1 MCLVKRRINM
11 LDVEKIFYN
20 DSSVFTIFVCE
31 QRFVVGRGHEYLS
44 KFINTKH
51 FFDSERKAKQFY
63 NKVVDKIQGSVT
75 HVADSISSII
85 TGDYIASITEIIT
98 ALCKLFTVTEHQAA
112 GPHVIDPIIIQE
124 GEITK
129 RSLNK
134 IINIHKDSILRP
146 AIIILLKDNDFERAK
161 KLLSDCPNGINIKMI
176 RNSGEEITYKV
187 INCGA
192 DDVNSFIESYSE
204 QCYSTCSN
212 TKLEILTGTDWVK
225 NPVVSEF
232 SPLLFRYRSSLL
244 MDQKE
249 DIRPYLNKTLYDISQ
264 YKTNNEKDNIL
275 LRNMECIARL
285 YNVFCND
292 SGGTDILAARKLAST
307 LDNEILLA
315 QVYKCAD
322 LIPECSQTEK
332 IILYEKAYE
341 IFKRNSMED
350 HAIYTKNNMLIE
362 QFYTD
367 TVSTEE
373 FRDLSVEAVNNVPGM
388 VGLTHIF
395 NNVGV
400 AYLYCGRPV
409 EAIDIFNRGLEY
421 ARYQNRIVQKLAL
434 ESNKLIAESYSF
446 YKIDENRIRLLLRQL
461 FDSMGVTRL
470 PFLSADYL
478 LNILAVAYRQNVS
491 FGQELV
497 NSFPVEQLINASFSQ
512 NLLCAAYR
520 ILQMQYLTATYG
532 EKFPLLNTC
541 RVPKIPDTTTGKRKE
556 FILKYGY
563 NLFDFSTWM

>member
-1 MCLVKRRINM
+1 M

-20 DSSVFTIFVCE
+20 DSSVFTIFVVE
-31 QRFVVGRGHEYLS
+31 QRFVVGRGHEYLN
-44 KFINTKH
+44 KFINTQH
-51 FFDSERKAKQFY
+51 FFDSERKVKQFY
-63 NKVVDKIQGSVT
+63 NKIVDKIQGSVT
-75 HVADSISSII
+75 HVADSVSSII
-85 TGDYIASITEIIT
+85 TGDYVASIAEIIT
-98 ALCKLFTVTEHQAA
+98 SLCKLFTVTEHQAA
-112 GPHVIDPIIIQE
+112 GPHVVDPIIIQE
-124 GEITK
+124 GEVTK

-161 KLLSDCPNGINIKMI
+161 ELLSDCPNGINIKMI

-192 DDVNSFIESYSE
+192 EDINSFIEAYSE

-212 TKLEILTGTDWVK
+212 TKLEILTGTDWVA
-225 NPVVSEF
+225 NPIVSEF
-232 SPLLFRYRSSLL
+232 SPLLFRYRSNLL

-249 DIRPYLNKTLYDISQ
+249 DIRPHLNKTLYDITQ
-264 YKTNNEKDNIL
+264 YGASNEKDSIL
-275 LRNMECIARL
+275 LRNIECVARL
-285 YNVFCND
+285 YRVFCND
-292 SGGTDILAARKLAST
+292 SGGTDILKARNLAVA
-307 LDNEILLA
+307 LNNEILLA

-322 LIPECSQTEK
+322 LISDCSQTEK
-332 IILYEKAYE
+332 MSLYEKAYE

-367 TVSTEE
+367 KVSTEE
-373 FRDLSVEAVNNVPGM
+373 FRDLSVEAINNVPGM

-400 AYLYCGRPV
+400 AYLYCGRPT
-409 EAIDIFNRGLEY
+409 EAIEVFNRGLEY
-421 ARYQNRIVQKLAL
+421 AKFQNRIVQKLAL
-434 ESNKLIAESYSF
+434 ESNKLVAESYSF
-446 YKIDENRIRLLLRQL
+446 CIVDENRIRLLLRQL
-461 FDSMGVTRL
+461 FDSMGVKKL

-478 LNILAVAYRQNVS
+478 LNILAVAYRQNAS

-497 NSFPVEQLINASFSQ
+497 NTFPVEKLINASFSR
-512 NLLCAAYR
+512 NLLCASYR
-520 ILQMQYLTATYG
+520 VLQMQYLTATYG
-532 EKFPLLNTC
+532 DKFPLLSTC
-541 RVPKIPDTTTGKRKE
+541 NIPTIPDSTTGKRKD

>member
-1 MCLVKRRINM
+1 M
-11 LDVEKIFYN
+11 LDIEKFFYN
-20 DSSVFTIFVCE
+20 DTCVFTIFVVE
-31 QRFVVGRGHEYLS
+31 QRFVVGRGHEYLN
-44 KFINTKH
+44 KFINTQH

-63 NKVVDKIQGSVT
+63 TKIVNKIQGSVT
-75 HVADSISSII
+75 HVADSISKII
-85 TGDYIASITEIIT
+85 TGDYVASIPEIIT

-112 GPHVIDPIIIQE
+112 GPLVVDPIIIQE
-124 GEITK
+124 GEVTK

-146 AIIILLKDNDFERAK
+146 TIIILLKDNDFDRAK
-161 KLLSDCPNGINIKMI
+161 ELLSDCPNGINIKMI

-192 DDVNSFIESYSE
+192 EDITTFIESYSE

-212 TKLEILTGTDWVK
+212 TKLEILTGADWVE

-249 DIRPYLNKTLYDISQ
+249 DILPHLNRTLYDISQ
-264 YKTNNEKDNIL
+264 FETSNEKDSIL
-275 LRNMECIARL
+275 LKNMECVARL
-285 YNVFCND
+285 YKVFCND
-292 SGGTDILAARKLAST
+292 SGDTNILEARKLALT
-307 LDNEILLA
+307 LNNEILLA
-315 QVYKCAD
+315 QIYKCAD
-322 LIPECSQTEK
+322 LIPECSQVEK
-332 IILYEKAYE
+332 MNLYNKAYD
-341 IFKRNSMED
+341 IFRKNHMED
-350 HAIYTKNNMLIE
+350 HAIYTRNNMLIE

-367 TVSTEE
+367 RVSTEE
-373 FRDLSVEAVNNVPGM
+373 FRDLSVEAINNVPGM

-400 AYLYCGRPV
+400 AYLYCGRPA
-409 EAIDIFNRGLEY
+409 EAIEIFDRGLEY
-421 ARYQNRIVQKLAL
+421 AKFQSRIVQKLAL

-446 YKIDENRIRLLLRQL
+446 CMIDENRIRLLLRQL
-461 FDSMGVTRL
+461 FDSMGVNRL

-478 LNILAVAYRQNVS
+478 LNILTVAYRQNVS
-491 FGQELV
+491 FGLELI
-497 NSFPVEQLINASFSQ
+497 STFPVEKLINASFSR
-512 NLLCAAYR
+512 NLICASYR
-520 ILQMQYLTATYG
+520 ILQMQYLKAKYG
-532 EKFPLLNTC
+532 DNFPLPSTC
-541 RVPKIPDTTTGKRKE
+541 NIPAIPDTTVGKRKD

>member
-1 MCLVKRRINM
+1 M

-20 DSSVFTIFVCE
+20 DSNVFTIFVVE
-31 QRFVVGRGHEYLS
+31 QRFVVGLGHEYLN
-44 KFINTKH
+44 KFINTQH
-51 FFDSERKAKQFY
+51 FFDSERKIKQFY
-63 NKVVDKIQGSVT
+63 NKIVDKVQGSVT
-75 HVADSISSII
+75 HVADSVSNIITGNYISSI
-85 TGDYIASITEIIT
+85 AEIIT
-98 ALCKLFTVTEHQAA
+98 SLCKLFTVTEHQAA
-112 GPHVIDPIIIQE
+112 GPHVVDPIIIQE

-129 RSLNK
+129 RTLNK

-161 KLLSDCPNGINIKMI
+161 EVLSDCPNGINIKMI

-192 DDVNSFIESYSE
+192 EDINSFIEAYSE

-212 TKLEILTGTDWVK
+212 TKLEILTGTDWVE
-225 NPVVSEF
+225 NSIVSEF
-232 SPLLFRYRSSLL
+232 SPMLFRYRSSLL

-249 DIRPYLNKTLYDISQ
+249 DIYPYLNKTLYDITQ
-264 YKTNNEKDNIL
+264 YGAKNEKDSIL
-275 LRNMECIARL
+275 LRNMECVARL
-285 YNVFCND
+285 YRVFCND
-292 SGGTDILAARKLAST
+292 SGGTDILKAKELATT
-307 LDNEILLA
+307 LNNEILLA

-322 LIPECSQTEK
+322 LIPDCSQTEK
-332 IILYEKAYE
+332 MELYEKAYE

-367 TVSTEE
+367 KISTDE
-373 FRDLSVEAVNNVPGM
+373 FRDLSVEAINNVPGM

-400 AYLYCGRPV
+400 AYLYCGRPA
-409 EAIDIFNRGLEY
+409 EAIELFNRGLEY
-421 ARYQNRIVQKLAL
+421 AKFQNRIVQRLAL
-434 ESNKLIAESYSF
+434 ESNKLVAESYSF
-446 YKIDENRIRLLLRQL
+446 CKIDENRIRLLLRQL
-461 FDSMGVTRL
+461 FDSMGVNRL

-478 LNILAVAYRQNVS
+478 LNILAVAYRQNAS

-497 NSFPVEQLINASFSQ
+497 NSFPVEKLINASFSR
-512 NLLCAAYR
+512 NLLCASYR
-520 ILQMQYLTATYG
+520 VLQMQYLAATYG
-532 EKFPLLNTC
+532 DKFPLLSTC
-541 RVPKIPDTTTGKRKE
+541 NIPTIPDSTTGKRKD

>member
-1 MCLVKRRINM
+1 M
-11 LDVEKIFYN
+11 LDVEKIFFN
-20 DSSVFTIFVCE
+20 DSNVFTIFVVE
-31 QRFVVGRGHEYLS
+31 QRFVVGRGHEYLN

-51 FFDSERKAKQFY
+51 FFDSEKKAKQFY
-63 NKVVDKIQGSVT
+63 NKIVDKIQGSVT
-75 HVADSISSII
+75 HVADSVSSIV
-85 TGDYIASITEIIT
+85 TGNYVASIAEIIT

-112 GPHVIDPIIIQE
+112 GPHVVDPIIIQE
-124 GEITK
+124 GEVTK
-129 RSLNK
+129 KSINK
-134 IINIHKDSILRP
+134 IINIHKGSILRP

-161 KLLSDCPNGINIKMI
+161 ALLSECPNGINVKMI

-192 DDVNSFIESYSE
+192 DDINSFIEAYSE

-212 TKLEILTGTDWVK
+212 TKLEILTGTEWVT
-225 NPVVSEF
+225 NPIISEF

-249 DIRPYLNKTLYDISQ
+249 DILPHINRTIYGITQ
-264 YKTNNEKDNIL
+264 YGTGSEKDSIL
-275 LRNMECIARL
+275 LRNIECVARM
-285 YNVFCND
+285 YRVFCND
-292 SGGTDILAARKLAST
+292 NGGTDILEAKKLAAS

-322 LIPECSQTEK
+322 LIPWCSQTEK
-332 IILYEKAYE
+332 MDLYGKAYE
-341 IFKRNSMED
+341 IFKKNNMED
-350 HAIYTKNNMLIE
+350 HAIYTRNNTLIE

-367 TVSTEE
+367 RISTEE
-373 FRDLSVEAVNNVPGM
+373 FRDMSIEAINNVPGM

-400 AYLYCGRPV
+400 AYLYCGRPA

-421 ARYQNRIVQKLAL
+421 AKYQNRIVQTLAL
-434 ESNKLIAESYSF
+434 ESNKLVAESYSF
-446 YKIDENRIRLLLRQL
+446 CRVDENRIRLLLRQI
-461 FDSMGVTRL
+461 FDSMGINRL

-478 LNILAVAYRQNVS
+478 LNILAVAYRQNAS
-491 FGQELV
+491 FGYELV
-497 NSFPVEQLINASFSQ
+497 NTFPVKKLINASFSR
-512 NLLCAAYR
+512 NLLCASYR
-520 ILQMQYLTATYG
+520 VLQMQYLAVTYG
-532 EKFPLLNTC
+532 EKFPLLKIC
-541 RVPKIPDTTTGKRKE
+541 HVPIIADTAMGKRKE

>member
-1 MCLVKRRINM
+1 M
-11 LDVEKIFYN
+11 LDVEKIFFN
-20 DSSVFTIFVCE
+20 GSNVFTIFVFE
-31 QRFVVGRGHEYLS
+31 QRFVVGRGHEYLN
-44 KFINTKH
+44 KFVNTKH

-63 NKVVDKIQGSVT
+63 TKIVDKIQGSVT
-75 HVADSISSII
+75 HVADSVSSII
-85 TGDYIASITEIIT
+85 TGDYVASIAEIIT

-112 GPHVIDPIIIQE
+112 GPHVVDPIIIQE
-124 GEITK
+124 GKVTK

-161 KLLSDCPNGINIKMI
+161 ELLSECPNGINVKMI

-192 DDVNSFIESYSE
+192 DDVNSFIEAYSE

-212 TKLEILTGTDWVK
+212 TKLEILTGTNWVS
-225 NPVVSEF
+225 NPIVSEF

-249 DIRPYLNKTLYDISQ
+249 DILPHLNKTIYDITQ
-264 YKTNNEKDNIL
+264 HYTGTEKDSIL
-275 LRNMECIARL
+275 LKNMECVARM
-285 YNVFCND
+285 YRVFCND
-292 SGGTDILAARKLAST
+292 SGGTDILKARELAASLN
-307 LDNEILLA
+307 NEILLA

-322 LIPECSQTEK
+322 LIPKCSQTEK
-332 IILYEKAYE
+332 MSLYEKAYE

-362 QFYTD
+362 QFYTNRI
-367 TVSTEE
+367 SAEE
-373 FRDLSVEAVNNVPGM
+373 FRDLSVEAINNVPGM

-400 AYLYCGRPV
+400 AYLYCGRPA
-409 EAIDIFNRGLEY
+409 EAIEIFNRGLEY
-421 ARYQNRIVQKLAL
+421 AKYQSRIVQNLAL
-434 ESNKLIAESYSF
+434 ESNKLVAESYSF
-446 YKIDENRIRLLLRQL
+446 CKIDENRIRLLLRQL
-461 FDSMGVTRL
+461 FDSMGVNL

-478 LNILAVAYRQNVS
+478 LNILAVAYRQDAS
-491 FGQELV
+491 FGQELI
-497 NSFPVEQLINASFSQ
+497 NTFPVENLINASFSK
-512 NLLCAAYR
+512 NLLCASYR
-520 ILQMQYLTATYG
+520 VLQMQYLSAIYR
-532 EKFPLLNTC
+532 EKFPLLSTC
-541 RVPKIPDTTTGKRKE
+541 SIPKITDIATGKRKE